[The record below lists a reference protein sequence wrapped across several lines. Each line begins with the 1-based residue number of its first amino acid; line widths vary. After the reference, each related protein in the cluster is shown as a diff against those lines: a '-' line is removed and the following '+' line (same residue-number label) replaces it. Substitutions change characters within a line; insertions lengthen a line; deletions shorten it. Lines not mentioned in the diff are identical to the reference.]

1 MDTEAFRETV
11 ETETRTELD
20 RLGSNKL
27 LLALTGAQLDEASV
41 LSAATAAEAS
51 ARDLFEA
58 WADDEQNE
66 GAREAFAAVAERE
79 ADHLER
85 VEAERGAVRGRGED
99 REEDGEVD
107 GEEDGGGSGEGENG
121 DREPAR
127 GAMHSSLRDRE
138 GTIERVAAGMVGRP
152 LVSLRTHTQL
162 VSFFVNE
169 ADAARADLF
178 RDLKADVEEC
188 LATGLDLLA
197 DLCDGED
204 DVERARAAAVKTI
217 EAAYEDYETALS
229 GMGMDPKPV
238 C

>member
-1 MDTEAFRETV
+1 MDTEAFREAV
-11 ETETRTELD
+11 ETDARTELD

-41 LSAATAAEAS
+41 LSAAADAEAS

-58 WADDEQNE
+58 WADDEPNE
-66 GAREAFAAVAERE
+66 EAREAFAAVAERE

-85 VEAERGAVRGRGED
+85 VREASPAAED
-99 REEDGEVD
+99 A
-107 GEEDGGGSGEGENG
+107 ENG
-121 DREPAR
+121 EASDAAAEPTR
-127 GAMHSSLRDRE
+127 SAMHSSLRDRE
-138 GTIERVAAGMVGRP
+138 GTVERVAAGMVGRP

-178 RDLKADVEEC
+178 RDLKTDVEEC
-188 LATGLDLLA
+188 LETGLDLLA
-197 DLCDGED
+197 DLCDDED
-204 DVERARAAAVKTI
+204 AAERARAAAAETV

-229 GMGMDPKPV
+229 GMGMDPKPI